1 MQYAAQLFWY
11 TDAVKRVKL
20 YPWFLLV
27 FLGLVGLAVWLY
39 PAYHSRLL
47 WRWEVFTTYVRGV
60 LQPVG
65 AMPTAA
71 PLTPAAAAQSTPA
84 PRPSS
89 TPQPTPQPG
98 PTAAPAATPTPLPA
112 SVSLKSPPY
121 EKQDMNNCGPATL
134 SMTLKMYG
142 WQGDQFA
149 ISNVI
154 KPVPQDR
161 NVNPDE
167 MEYYVNNFAGWL
179 RVATR
184 VNGDLD
190 LLKRL
195 LAGGYPV
202 IIETVDLTDA
212 PYYPNDDLWMAH
224 YLLLTGYD
232 DATGTF
238 MTQDSYRGANIAVPY
253 DALDADWEPFN
264 RVYMVLYFPG
274 DEAYLGGLL
283 GADWDARANR
293 ERALAFSLQAVEQQ
307 PENAFRWFNL
317 GNNYLYFEQY
327 NEAAKAFDTARNLG
341 LPQRMLRYQ
350 FGPFIAYFHTF
361 RTDDLLTL
369 TEYALQRTPNSEEA
383 MLWRGWALYRLGQ
396 KNQAVD
402 LWQKA
407 LAARPGYPDA
417 LYALDFARSNP

>member
-1 MQYAAQLFWY
+1 MTRKKFFPWLAL
-11 TDAVKRVKL
+11 AV
-20 YPWFLLV
+20 LV
-27 FLGLVGLAVWLY
+27 LGGLAAWLY
-39 PAYHSRLL
+39 PAYQSRLA
-47 WRWEVFTTYVRGV
+47 WRWEILTTYVRGMV
-60 LQPVG
+60 YPAAPVPTVSVG
-65 AMPTAA
+65 TPSVIERTPTLRPTAT
-71 PLTPAAAAQSTPA
+71 LQST
-84 PRPSS
+84 
-89 TPQPTPQPG
+89 TLPG
-98 PTAAPAATPTPLPA
+98 PSATPEPSPTPLPA
-112 SVSLKSPPY
+112 SVFLKAPLY

-134 SMTLKMYG
+134 SMALKMYG
-142 WQGDQFA
+142 WQGDQYA
-149 ISNVI
+149 ISDII

-167 MEYYVNNFAGWL
+167 MIYYINNYAGWL
-179 RVATR
+179 RLAAR
-184 VNGDLD
+184 VNGDVD

-202 IIETVDLTDA
+202 IVEAVDLTDE

-232 DATGTF
+232 DIAGTF

-253 DALDADWEPFN
+253 DVLDKDWEPFN
-264 RVYMVLYFPG
+264 RLYMVLYFPG

-283 GADWDARANR
+283 GPDWDATANR
-293 ERALAFSLQAVEQQ
+293 ERALDYSQQAVEEQ
-307 PENAFRWFNL
+307 PDNAFRWFNL
-317 GNNYLYFEQY
+317 GNNHLYFEQY
-327 NEAAKAFDTARNLG
+327 TEAAKAFDTARNLG

-383 MLWRGWALYRLGQ
+383 LVWRGWALYRQGQ
-396 KNQAVD
+396 KNRAVE
-402 LWQKA
+402 LWQQA

>member
-1 MQYAAQLFWY
+1 M
-11 TDAVKRVKL
+11 
-20 YPWFLLV
+20 
-27 FLGLVGLAVWLY
+27 
-39 PAYHSRLL
+39 
-47 WRWEVFTTYVRGV
+47 
-60 LQPVG
+60 
-65 AMPTAA
+65 
-71 PLTPAAAAQSTPA
+71 
-84 PRPSS
+84 
-89 TPQPTPQPG
+89 
-98 PTAAPAATPTPLPA
+98 
-112 SVSLKSPPY
+112 
-121 EKQDMNNCGPATL
+121 
-134 SMTLKMYG
+134 
-142 WQGDQFA
+142 
-149 ISNVI
+149 
-154 KPVPQDR
+154 
-161 NVNPDE
+161 
-167 MEYYVNNFAGWL
+167 
-179 RVATR
+179 
-184 VNGDLD
+184 
-190 LLKRL
+190 
-195 LAGGYPV
+195 
-202 IIETVDLTDA
+202 
-212 PYYPNDDLWMAH
+212 
-224 YLLLTGYD
+224 
-232 DATGTF
+232 
-238 MTQDSYRGANIAVPY
+238 
-253 DALDADWEPFN
+253 
-264 RVYMVLYFPG
+264 LYFPG